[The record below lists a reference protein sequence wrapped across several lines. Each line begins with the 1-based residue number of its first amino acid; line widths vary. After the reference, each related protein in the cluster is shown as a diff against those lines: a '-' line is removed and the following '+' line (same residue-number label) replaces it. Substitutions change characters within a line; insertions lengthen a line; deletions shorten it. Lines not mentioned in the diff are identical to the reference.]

1 MAMRIWGYIVN
12 LFCLY
17 GFSQPGSCWGNDY
30 LRYAVLLYI
39 SGLLLFNVYKDVK
52 KFM

>member
-1 MAMRIWGYIVN
+1 MAFPNPALVGEIE
-12 LFCLY
+12 
-17 GFSQPGSCWGNDY
+17 Y

-52 KFM
+52 KFMQKRRKP